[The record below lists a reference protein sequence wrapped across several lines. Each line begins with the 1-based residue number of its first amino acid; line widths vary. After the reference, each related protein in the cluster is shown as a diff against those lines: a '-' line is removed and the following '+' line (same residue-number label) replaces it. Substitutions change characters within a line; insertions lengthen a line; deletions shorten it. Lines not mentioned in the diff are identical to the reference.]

1 MQVQNDFSKRQ
12 KEMNTMQSKIME
24 KERQLEEN
32 AVEIIKFKGIIKDL
46 KIAKEEDRETTETYI
61 KTLKS
66 KNELLERE
74 LTIKVADSCKIQVE

>member
-32 AVEIIKFKGIIKDL
+32 AVEIIKLKGIIKDL
-46 KIAKEEDRETTETYI
+46 KIAKEKDRDTTETYI

-74 LTIKVADSCKIQVE
+74 LTTKVADSCKIQVE